1 ALQLLPFI
9 IAGFIIAVIT
19 GQRESARL
27 HALEAEQEAQEHVQ
41 ELQRKNQELAEANRL
56 KDQFISMASHELK
69 TPITTIRGQAQVM
82 LRRLTKQKE
91 LSQEFADVRTA
102 LEKIDEQTYRL
113 RALVDNLLDRG
124 SMREGQVELIHG

>member
-82 LRRLTKQKE
+82 LRRMAKE
-91 LSQEFADVRTA
+91 PDLPQELVDIRTA
-102 LEKIDEQTYRL
+102 LEKIDGQTYRL
-113 RALVDNLLDRG
+113 TALVDDLL
-124 SMREGQVELIHG
+124 ELSSLRAGKAELR